1 MSIRLMFVLFMSVFS
16 KSIFAQSIFFETNF
30 GNGIQD
36 NARSVRELP
45 DGTIYVAGYSDAG
58 TNGSVDFTLTK
69 LNKYGTPLWTHY
81 YGDSLMNNCLYMTT
95 TADSNFVLIGET
107 ETDSTGLDILLYKID
122 TTGKVM
128 IKKQFSIKGNQSGKH
143 ILTYSDGGFVISG
156 FNTDS
161 SGTNNFYVIKTD
173 SAGVIQWS
181 TSLGSMDNDYVQM
194 SKETP
199 EGDILIVGDRK
210 KPATQDYDLG
220 LYKLSSSGNLIW
232 EHTYGDTLNNGS
244 QGVLITSKNKY
255 LIYGESEIF
264 KSSPFDFTLELVDT
278 NGTSIWKKAFGGT
291 ISDAIFSATETTD
304 GGFICTGYSSSYSPG
319 LDLVVL
325 KTDSSGNLLWVHPYG
340 SNGIDIGY
348 DIIPSIYG
356 GFLIAGITSPED
368 GDFYL
373 LHLDTAGIISNI
385 PEHKSTQIIT
395 YPNPSTGIF
404 YIQMPDHS
412 FDNQIE
418 VFDLYGKLVI
428 KKWSHSP
435 IANLDLTN
443 QVNGLY
449 IYKVTGKN
457 GEVIAGKIAI
467 QH

>member
-356 GFLIAGITSPED
+356 GFLIAGTTSPED

-373 LHLDTAGIISNI
+373 LHLDTGGLISTI
-385 PEHKSTQIIT
+385 PEYTSSQIII
-395 YPNPSTGIF
+395 YPNPSTGIV
-404 YIQMPDHS
+404 YMQMPDNS
-412 FDNQIE
+412 FENQIE
-418 VFDLYGKLVI
+418 IFDLCGKLVI
-428 KKWSHSP
+428 KKSSHSP
-435 IANLDLTN
+435 TIRIDLTN
-443 QVNGLY
+443 HANGLY
-449 IYKVTGKN
+449 LYTVTGKN
-457 GEVIAGKIAI
+457 GEIIAGKIAV